1 LVELSRNEI
10 VGWDTVGVPEPEVLR
25 FGQVSLRLELPALRV
40 LICGGI
46 EVVQAVLMA
55 VRDRNWGTVPG
66 LVSLLERDASAEGV
80 RLRFSCTHDNGD
92 VGFAWEGE
100 VTATALDQ
108 RTSVISYSMRGRAIR
123 AFLSNRVGFCVLH
136 PLAAA
141 GTPLS
146 LRSPAGISTS
156 AFPSDISPW
165 QPFFDLVGMS
175 YSFGDARV
183 DISFEGE
190 LFETEDQ
197 RNWTDASF
205 KTYCPPSSLPFP
217 RRFEAG
223 QELSQRVVIELTS
236 GRQPSRRSPVRRA
249 PVHVRLG
256 KESSA
261 KLPAIGLGAGGE
273 DAPELGGVVGEA
285 LGRLAPAHLHTVVEP
300 CLQAWEH
307 GLRRAASAASEV
319 GARLQ
324 CEVVVNEVDQLEPVA
339 RVLAEALG
347 DQCAA
352 LAPVMLF
359 DKSSSVT
366 TPSLVAT
373 WQSVASRHHLPEKV
387 FGGSRANF
395 AEFNRNEPPYG
406 LLAGVTFAINPQVH
420 AFSNE
425 EIVQT
430 LQVHEAVA
438 RQAVAMAGGL
448 SLHVGPVT
456 LKPRFNAVATDG
468 TGLTEPEVD
477 PRQLSLWAACWT
489 LGSVGALTRG
499 GATSLTYFETSGPSE
514 VMCRAV
520 GLPQPSLKVYPV
532 YEILRR
538 LTRHVGAS
546 VVNAESSDDK
556 SLAILALAGDG
567 HLTVL
572 VGNLCAKTTVL
583 RIEEPHLSFRY
594 ELLDVVA
601 AERMLQGEAV
611 LLAQDDPCTG
621 LVQLGPHEIAVLT
634 ASLKAP

>member
-1 LVELSRNEI
+1 M
-10 VGWDTVGVPEPEVLR
+10 VGWDTVGVPEAEVLG
-25 FGQVSLRLELPALRV
+25 FGRVVLRLELPALR
-40 LICGGI
+40 
-46 EVVQAVLMA
+46 AVLCDGTEVIRAVMMA
-55 VRDRNWGTVPG
+55 VRDRNWGMVPG
-66 LVSLLERDASAEGV
+66 LVSVLERDAFAENV
-80 RLRFSCTHDNGD
+80 HLRFSCTHDNGD

-108 RTSVISYSMRGRAIR
+108 RTSVISYSMNGHAIR
-123 AFLSNRVGFCVLH
+123 DFLSNRVGFCVLH

-141 GTPLS
+141 GMSLS
-146 LRSPAGISTS
+146 LRSPAGTSSS
-156 AFPSDISPW
+156 AFPSDISPC
-165 QPFFDLVGMS
+165 QLFFDLVGMS
-175 YSFGDARV
+175 YSFGDAHV
-183 DISFEGE
+183 DISFEGG

-205 KTYCPPSSLPFP
+205 KTYCPPLSLPFP

-223 QELSQRVVIELTS
+223 QELSQSVVIELTS
-236 GRQPSRRSPVRRA
+236 GRQRSRRSPVRRA
-249 PVHVRLG
+249 PVQVRLG

-261 KLPAIGLGAGGE
+261 KLPAIGLGAGG
-273 DAPELGGVVGEA
+273 DDGPELGGVVGEA
-285 LGRLAPAHLHTVVEP
+285 LRRLAPAHLHAVVEP
-300 CLQAWEH
+300 CVQAWERR
-307 GLRRAASAASEV
+307 LRRAASAASEV

-324 CEVVVNEVDQLEPVA
+324 CEVVVNEVNQLEPVA

-347 DQCAA
+347 DHRTA
-352 LAPVMLF
+352 LAPVMVF

-366 TPSLVAT
+366 TSSLVAT
-373 WQSVASRHHLPEKV
+373 WQSLASRHHLPKEV

-430 LQVHEAVA
+430 LQVQEAVA

-468 TGLTEPEVD
+468 RGSTELEDD

-489 LGSVGALTRG
+489 LGSVRALARG
-499 GATSLTYFETSGPSE
+499 GAASLTYFETSGPSG

-520 GLPQPSLKVYPV
+520 GLPQPSLKIYPV
-532 YEILRR
+532 YEVLRR

-546 VVNAESSDDK
+546 VVKIESGDDQ
-556 SLAILALAGDG
+556 SLAILALAGEG

-572 VGNLCAKTTVL
+572 VGNLCAKATVF
-583 RIEEPHLSFRY
+583 RIEEPYLSFRH

-611 LLAQDDPCTG
+611 VLGQDDLHKG
-621 LVQLGPHEIAVLT
+621 LVQLGPHEVVVLT
-634 ASLKAP
+634 ASFEAP

>member
-1 LVELSRNEI
+1 
-10 VGWDTVGVPEPEVLR
+10 VPEPEVLR
-25 FGQVSLRLELPALRV
+25 FGQVVVCLELPALRV
-40 LICGGI
+40 LTCGGI

-66 LVSLLERDASAEGV
+66 LVSLLERDASAENV

-100 VTATALDQ
+100 VTATVLDK
-108 RTSVISYSMRGRAIR
+108 RASVISYSMKGRAIR
-123 AFLSNRVGFCVLH
+123 AFLGNRVGFCVIH
-136 PLAAA
+136 PVIAA
-141 GTPLS
+141 GKPLS
-146 LRSPAGISTS
+146 LRSPAGTSTS
-156 AFPSDISPW
+156 AFPLDISPW

-175 YSFGDARV
+175 YSFGDASV

-205 KTYCPPSSLPFP
+205 KTYCPPLSLPFP

-223 QELSQRVVIELTS
+223 EELSQRVVIKLTG
-236 GRQPSRRSPVRRA
+236 GRQPSRKSPAREA

-256 KESSA
+256 KESST
-261 KLPAIGLGAGGE
+261 KLPAIGLGAGG
-273 DAPELGGVVGEA
+273 DDDPELEGVVGEA
-285 LGRLAPAHLHTVVEP
+285 LGRLAPAHLHAVVEP
-300 CLQAWEH
+300 FGQAWE
-307 GLRRAASAASEV
+307 GRLRRAVSAASEV
-319 GARLQ
+319 GARVQ
-324 CEVVVNEVDQLEPVA
+324 CEVVVNDVDQIEPVV
-339 RVLAEALG
+339 RVLAEALADHG
-347 DQCAA
+347 AS
-352 LAPVMLF
+352 LGSVMLF

-373 WQSVASRHHLPEKV
+373 WRSLASKHHLPQKV

-395 AEFNRNEPPYG
+395 AELNRNEPPYG

-430 LQVHEAVA
+430 LQVQEGLA

-456 LKPRFNAVATDG
+456 FKPRFNAVATDG
-468 TGLTEPEVD
+468 ARPTEPEGD
-477 PRQLSLWAACWT
+477 PRQPSLWAACWT
-489 LGSVGALTRG
+489 LGSVGALARG
-499 GATSLTYFETSGPSE
+499 GAAALTYFETSGPRG

-520 GLPQPSLKVYPV
+520 GLPQLSLRVYPV

-538 LTRHVGAS
+538 LTRHLGAS
-546 VVNAESSDDK
+546 VVTAESSDDK

-572 VGNLCAKTTVL
+572 VGNLRPKTIVV
-583 RIEEPHLSFRY
+583 RIEEPHLSFRQ

-601 AERMLQGEAV
+601 AERMLRGEAV
-611 LLAQDDPCTG
+611 VFAQDDPCTE
-621 LVQLGPHEIAVLT
+621 LVQLGPHEIVVLT
-634 ASLKAP
+634 ASFKAR